1 MVFPAGEMLK
11 QVRRDKPLIHHI
23 TNNVT
28 MGDCADATLNIGA
41 LPVMAHALRE
51 VEEMVAAA
59 RAAVLNI
66 GTLHPEQLEAMV
78 AMGRKARELGIPVV
92 LDPVGAGATSY
103 RTAAAWQ
110 ILQEARPA
118 VIKGNAGEIGTL
130 AGIEAA
136 RVSGVQSLDGGE
148 DPRRAAQ
155 KLLDRLDY
163 EAVVAITG
171 AVDLVTD
178 GSKTIRVQNGHPL
191 LPRIVGSGCMAASLV
206 ASFAAV
212 EKDLLHAAGAALAA
226 LGVAAERAAA
236 WPVPGEN
243 VSPQKQVSPQGRGE
257 LGPASFKVRLLDAL
271 SFLTPDDLDRLAEIE
286 VQ

>member
-1 MVFPAGEMLK
+1 MFPPGDILK
-11 QVRRDKPLIHHI
+11 QIRREKPLVHHI
-23 TNNVT
+23 TNHVT

-110 ILQEARPA
+110 ILREAKPA

-178 GSKTIRVQNGHPL
+178 GRRTIRVQNGHPL

-206 ASFAAV
+206 ACFAAV
-212 EKDLLHAAGAALAA
+212 GKDLLQATGAALAA
-226 LGVAAERAAA
+226 LGVAAERAASS
-236 WPVPGEN
+236 PVLKEN
-243 VSPQKQVSPQGRGE
+243 ISAERQVSRECQEE

-271 SFLTPDDLDRLAEIE
+271 AYLAPDELDRLAKIE